1 MIYNNYIFKLIIV
14 GSYMQKITKGSNVLR
29 FNNPA
34 SSSASW
40 DEALPIGNGKMG
52 VLIQGGVQS
61 ERIMIT
67 DYRAVW
73 KGSVGVLPDI
83 TDKLKDVRGF
93 VKSKNPIMAGVTLEK
108 SFRAKKYEPSK
119 FTSVPI
125 ADLVVNQ
132 QLHGK
137 ASGYARILD
146 LNSEEARVLFNA
158 NQSKFLRTG
167 FVSFSDDCFY
177 YELSKTGNAPI
188 DVELYMTA
196 HDRTTAVYNNVYS
209 GMVDNENTTLSGALI
224 GYEFEAG
231 GMTYGALARV
241 FVDSKAVCQLT
252 EKTLKIENA
261 DRILLVV
268 KTYVGKAKEK
278 RIEKIKHELLSL
290 RQVSYEKAIKQHLSE
305 YVKKASPVELSISKE
320 RDCSVEEMIAGF
332 DEDSTLIYEKLFNFS
347 KYLINT
353 CLPISFSTPL
363 VTGLIGKHYNNECAV
378 AETSTSLTA
387 LYSPLFNLGQ
397 EDKVYEVLKY
407 FETYQD
413 DLKKNA
419 YRIYKSKGFMVP
431 SFFVAGSGL
440 PASIQANDISVVTG
454 GAVIANLFYEYFLYT
469 KDMRFLKNEA
479 LPFMTA
485 VADFYMNYFYKNEKG
500 EVVSCPSF
508 SPFGKSKYFETKNV
522 GVYENSTCDFV
533 VVRSLFN
540 NIMNVANIYSVNVE
554 KIVEYQNFLNE
565 LPLPSLE
572 NNGIREFKNEENSV
586 LSSGILHLYNS
597 FATKEVQHNSNIATL
612 TPLLNSLIYKIDKA
626 IFSQNLTA
634 LGRLAEMSA
643 VVGQSGSAYGIIK
656 YMINN
661 FMGNNCIF
669 LNSDKKNSGGY
680 VNGDNYFNL
689 TGNMLLC
696 STVIESLVLDYQNNI
711 SIMPAKPEVWKE
723 GRISNV
729 FTKQNVIVDVAFDD
743 KRGNLTVSL
752 KATKTT
758 KFNVI
763 LPRGVKKVKNFVI
776 DVTSPRLDNITLL
789 AGKSLVLEIKY

>member
-1 MIYNNYIFKLIIV
+1 
-14 GSYMQKITKGSNVLR
+14 MQKIIKGSNVLR
-29 FNNPA
+29 FDNPA

-40 DEALPIGNGKMG
+40 DEALPIGNGKVG
-52 VLIQGGVQS
+52 ALIQGGVQS

-93 VKSKNPIMAGVTLEK
+93 IAGKNPIMAGVTLEK
-108 SFRAKKYEPSK
+108 SFRAKRYEPSK
-119 FTSVPI
+119 FTGVPI
-125 ADLVVNQ
+125 ADLVIKQ

-137 ASGYARILD
+137 ASGYARVLD
-146 LNSEEARVLFNA
+146 MASEEASVLFSA
-158 NQSKFLRTG
+158 NQSKFLRMG
-167 FVSFSDDCFY
+167 FVSFADDCFY

-188 DVELYMTA
+188 DVELFATA
-196 HDRTTAVYNNVYS
+196 HDRTTAVFNNKFS
-209 GMVDNENTTLSGALI
+209 GMVDNETSTLSGALL
-224 GYEFEAG
+224 GYEFEAD
-231 GMTYGALARV
+231 GMAYGMLARV

-252 EKTLKIENA
+252 ENSLKIENA

-268 KTYVGKAKEK
+268 KTYIGKVKEK
-278 RIEKIKHELLSL
+278 QIEKVKHELLAL

-305 YVKKASPVELSISKE
+305 YNKKSSAVELSISKE
-320 RDCSVEEMIAGF
+320 KDCSVEEMLANYN
-332 DEDSTLIYEKLFNFS
+332 EDSTLIYEKLFNFG
-347 KYLINT
+347 KYLINVG
-353 CLPISFSTPL
+353 LPASFSTPL
-363 VTGLIGKHYNNECAV
+363 VSGIMGKHYNNDMAV
-378 AETSTSLTA
+378 AETSTALTA
-387 LYSPLFNLGQ
+387 LYAPLFSLGL
-397 EDKVYEVLKY
+397 EDKVYQVLKY

-431 SFFVAGSGL
+431 SFFVSGSGL
-440 PASIQANDISVVTG
+440 PSSIQASDISVVTG
-454 GAVIANLFYEYFLYT
+454 GAVIANFFYDYFLYT

-485 VADFYMNYFYKNEKG
+485 VADFYMNYFYKNERG

-508 SPFGKSKYFETKNV
+508 SPFGKSKYFESKSV

-540 NIMNVANIYSVNVE
+540 NIMNVANIYSVSVE

-572 NNGIREFKNEENSV
+572 NNAIKEYRNEENSV
-586 LSSGILHLYNS
+586 LSSGFLHFYNV
-597 FATKEVQHNSNIATL
+597 FATKEVHHNSNIATL
-612 TPLLNSLIYKIDKA
+612 TPMLNSLIYKIDKS
-626 IFSQNLTA
+626 IFSQTLTS
-634 LGRLAEMSA
+634 LGRLAEISA
-643 VVGQSGSAYGIIK
+643 VLGQAGSAYGIMR
-656 YMINN
+656 YMITN
-661 FMGNNCIF
+661 FLSGNCIF
-669 LNSDKKNSGGY
+669 LNSDKKNLNGY

-696 STVIESLVLDYQNNI
+696 STIIESLVLDYQNNI
-711 SIMPAKPEVWKE
+711 SILPAKPLSWRE

-729 FTKQNVIVDVAFDD
+729 CTKQNVLVDVVFDD

-752 KATKTT
+752 KALKTT

-763 LPRGVKKVKNFVI
+763 LPRGVKRVKNFVI
-776 DVTSPRLDNITLL
+776 DVANPRVDNITLL
-789 AGKSLVLEIKY
+789 TGKSLVLEIKY